1 MLEALG
7 SSAVDQCPYIF
18 VTAMTHAAIEAIFG
32 KIKSLMVKYR
42 ALKVLDSTWLDRIH
56 LERVLV
62 GSTHKGPTKR
72 DIYIYAGTTFQLYKF
87 CDKVN
92 IKANMIIIDEAG
104 QLALGTAA
112 LAIRWLSERGKL
124 VLAGDHEQLAP
135 ILGASYPHSEPIP
148 LFGSILD
155 MLMEKESGLGI
166 AETNMESQE
175 SNFDKPVVQLLENF
189 R

>member
-1 MLEALG
+1 MLEVLG
-7 SSAVDQCPYIF
+7 SDAVDQCPFIF

-42 ALKVLDSTWLDRIH
+42 ALKDYDPTWLDHIH

-62 GSTHKGPTKR
+62 GSTHKAPTER
-72 DIYIYAGTTFQLYKF
+72 GIYIYAGTTFQLYKF
-87 CDKVN
+87 CDKTN

-135 ILGASYPHSEPIP
+135 ILSASYPDSKLKPI
-148 LFGSILD
+148 FGSILD
-155 MLMEKESGLGI
+155 MVMGQEGLEI
-166 AETNMESQE
+166 AETALNSQE
-175 SNFDKPVVQLLENF
+175 SNFDRPVVQLLENF

>member
-7 SSAVDQCPYIF
+7 PSAVDQCRYVF

-32 KIKSLMVKYR
+32 KIKSLMVMYR
-42 ALKVLDSTWLDRIH
+42 ALKDRDSTWLDGIH

-62 GSTHKGPTKR
+62 GSTHKAPTKR
-72 DIYIYAGTTFQLYKF
+72 GIYIYAGTTFQLYKF

-92 IKANMIIIDEAG
+92 IKADMIIIDEAG

-135 ILGASYPHSEPIP
+135 ILGTSYPDSEPIP
-148 LFGSILD
+148 IFGSILD
-155 MLMEKESGLGI
+155 MLMGKEGLEI
-166 AETNMESQE
+166 AETFESQKP
-175 SNFDKPVVQLLENF
+175 NFDRPVVQLLENF